1 MPDFADPILLVIVLD
16 FILLL
21 LCLVILFDRRRAKAP
36 KEWAEV
42 PEAFDR
48 LIQEAE
54 EFLQRA
60 HTDMQEKRGSIE
72 RLLQEIQ
79 TQTRALA
86 EKLVEARQVMKQM
99 GGGVSAPE
107 PPAPQPAPRA
117 AAASNGGQDPYE
129 QALRL
134 HEEGVKIPEIAHRL
148 SLPRSELEIVLG
160 LRQRSQAA
168 PKAGK

>member
-36 KEWAEV
+36 KEWAEL

-48 LIQEAE
+48 LVQEAE

-79 TQTRALA
+79 TQTRGLA

-99 GGGVSAPE
+99 GGSVSAPE
-107 PPAPQPAPRA
+107 PPAAPPAPR

-129 QALRL
+129 QALLL
-134 HEEGVKIPEIAHRL
+134 HEEGVNIPEIAQRL

-168 PKAGK
+168 PKPGK